1 MNTKNHFFKP
11 DFFLRVFFLNLD
23 FILEALSGINYNF
36 AEIKDTKLI
45 DTCVGSINIWK
56 ILVIIRKN
64 YIYNPG
70 TKVIL
75 LLNVFNRIFLNSFMR
90 WYYKK
95 NKVKLNYILF
105 SFKNLTKTINRM
117 DNH

>member
-45 DTCVGSINIWK
+45 DTCVGSINI
-56 ILVIIRKN
+56 
-64 YIYNPG
+64 
-70 TKVIL
+70 
-75 LLNVFNRIFLNSFMR
+75 
-90 WYYKK
+90 
-95 NKVKLNYILF
+95 
-105 SFKNLTKTINRM
+105 
-117 DNH
+117 